1 MVCFVYIG
9 LNYWLGELNLGEI
22 IAHIILLRRT
32 WQFFKQV
39 IASVGLCLHVTQ
51 NMAQS
56 HFRVIV
62 TTQNSL
68 RLTWTQG
75 WCMLI
80 LCEGSGWGSMES
92 WELVK
97 ILIVS

>member
-1 MVCFVYIG
+1 MESLLTLFCF
-9 LNYWLGELNLGEI
+9 GE
-22 IAHIILLRRT
+22 RDS
-32 WQFFKQV
+32 FFKQV
-39 IASVGLCLHVTQ
+39 IALVGLCLHVTQ

-62 TTQNSL
+62 ITQNSL

-80 LCEGSGWGSMES
+80 LCEGSGWGPMES
-92 WELVK
+92 
-97 ILIVS
+97 